1 MPILDLFTRQ
11 PGETSPFN
19 LTNHVPT
26 AGGNWVLH
34 SGSQFV
40 ISPDGFARV
49 SAGGSV
55 SITRWNGDVGS
66 NDYEVAIRVKFASF
80 IANNGVC
87 AVLRGTSTSNVGMLG
102 RMYNANGVA
111 GTATIN
117 IQDANSPFTERV
129 NRNISGLVADRFYYL
144 VLSAVGNTF
153 TLGIRDETTGLWLNS
168 TNSNFDQTNRT
179 NALTATVTGI
189 NVRGF
194 PGIQDLGV
202 GSDTTGS
209 QVDAIAYGPPGS
221 TPSFNQ
227 ATAITLSGPT
237 SGIVGSPSTAFTVGA
252 NGDIVGT
259 ITVTP
264 SDSGGG
270 GTFTPTSVTI
280 SSASPTATFTYTAGS
295 SGNKTISVT
304 NNGGLTNPANITYAA
319 VDPATAITLSGPTSG
334 AVGVPSSAFTVGANG
349 NIVGTI
355 TVTPSDSGGGGTF
368 TPTSVTINNSSPT
381 ATFTYTAGSSGNKTI
396 SVTNNGGLTNPASI
410 TYAVIGLFYPDNVN
424 IIKSP
429 TNWHFTGTPGSQA
442 AETVW
447 PGSYM
452 RFRFNGTGININ
464 VDTTGLLAFPW
475 VRYQVDTNTPTVSL
489 LTSGQTVINIT
500 GLSAGDHEILI
511 DYEAK
516 NNFNQSGT
524 WGDNQKL
531 RIVSFGGATLLPA
544 TGQRPKRAILYGDSI
559 TAGLAI
565 TGNQPPAIF
574 TTTQGAAAA
583 SASYGNHVGIG
594 LDAEFDQAGC
604 GGDGW
609 SVGGVGGFPSLINGW
624 NLKKPGINRD
634 MTVYDYIVTFM
645 GYNDGTTD
653 NTGNIT
659 TWLGNVRAANPT
671 AWIFL
676 CVPFS
681 GRQRTSITNGVANYL
696 TANPSETKIKVIDLG
711 STIYQGVG
719 SGYFTTDGI
728 HPNQW
733 QMGRLSAAY
742 IGQMNRALLQSTG
755 QGAIYLG
762 TKLVSTVF
770 VG

>member
-280 SSASPTATFTYTAGS
+280 
-295 SGNKTISVT
+295 
-304 NNGGLTNPANITYAA
+304 
-319 VDPATAITLSGPTSG
+319 
-334 AVGVPSSAFTVGANG
+334 
-349 NIVGTI
+349 
-355 TVTPSDSGGGGTF
+355 
-368 TPTSVTINNSSPT
+368 NNSSPT

-624 NLKKPGINRD
+624 NLKKLGINRD